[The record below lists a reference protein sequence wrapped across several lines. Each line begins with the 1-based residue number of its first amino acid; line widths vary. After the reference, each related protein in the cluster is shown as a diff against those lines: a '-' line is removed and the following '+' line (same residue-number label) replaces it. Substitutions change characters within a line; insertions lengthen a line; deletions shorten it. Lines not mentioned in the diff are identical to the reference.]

1 MGRTNTRLCNVTIR
15 DEHGNKAGTK
25 PALFHTWEHRVVPML
40 DLESGETRYHAYVV
54 AITETAG
61 GKLEKHK
68 PSDIV
73 FMDTSDEIDRL
84 REKIARSMERNETKE
99 VER

>member
-1 MGRTNTRLCNVTIR
+1 MGCTNTRLCNVTLR
-15 DEHGNKAGTK
+15 DEHGNKVGTK
-25 PALFHTWEHRVVPML
+25 AALFHTWEQRVVPMR
-40 DLESGETRYHAYVV
+40 DADTGNTWYHAYVV

>member
-25 PALFHTWEHRVVPML
+25 AAIFHTWEQRVVPML
-40 DLESGETRYHAYVV
+40 DFETGETRYHAYVV